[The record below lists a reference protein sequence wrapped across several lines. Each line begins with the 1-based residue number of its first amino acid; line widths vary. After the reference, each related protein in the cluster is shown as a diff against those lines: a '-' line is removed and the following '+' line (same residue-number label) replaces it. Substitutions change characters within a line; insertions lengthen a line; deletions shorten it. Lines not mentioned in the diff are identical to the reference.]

1 MTANDRINQ
10 FTHLKQPACV
20 YLAQGYEISHQLNDL
35 IEALK
40 ELLSMVEKYTKSSH
54 NMLDRGGIPL
64 TEFLYLSLC
73 QTQGVKYLN
82 QAVEDIEAFK
92 GFEALL
98 QCLSAMGGGLS
109 LN

>member
-1 MTANDRINQ
+1 MTAPIRIDHSA
-10 FTHLKQPACV
+10 HLKQPACD

-40 ELLSMVEKYTKSSH
+40 QLLSMVEKHTKSSH
-54 NMLDRGGIPL
+54 DILDRGGIPL

-73 QTQGVKYLN
+73 QTQGVKYLR
-82 QAVEDIEAFK
+82 QGAEDIEAFK
-92 GFEALL
+92 GFKALL
-98 QCLSAMGGGLS
+98 QCLSVMGGGTW